1 MLEVFFRS
9 PRSIERANG
18 PTKCGRYLLRF
29 FLACGL
35 AMGKTRVSARV
46 GREGEME
53 DLLSSLT
60 VGEVLHEILLIQ
72 ANERGAK
79 V

>member
-1 MLEVFFRS
+1 VLEVFFRS

-29 FLACGL
+29 FLSCGL

-46 GREGEME
+46 GREGEMD
-53 DLLSSLT
+53 DLFEQPDHSEKFADCSL
-60 VGEVLHEILLIQ
+60 HP
-72 ANERGAK
+72 
-79 V
+79 

>member
-1 MLEVFFRS
+1 VLEVFFRS

-35 AMGKTRVSARV
+35 AMGQTRVSAHV
-46 GREGEME
+46 GREGEMG
-53 DLLSSLT
+53 DLL
-60 VGEVLHEILLIQ
+60 EQPDHYEIAVDIR
-72 ANERGAK
+72 N
-79 V
+79 

>member
-1 MLEVFFRS
+1 M
-9 PRSIERANG
+9 
-18 PTKCGRYLLRF
+18 KCGRYLLRF

-53 DLLSSLT
+53 DLF
-60 VGEVLHEILLIQ
+60 EQPDHYEIAVDIR
-72 ANERGAK
+72 N
-79 V
+79 